1 MKRKQMMSFPV
12 LVLVIL
18 ASLAV
23 FSTEAAAE
31 EPFTAKDL
39 LAIQRCTGVD
49 IAPDGQWIAYV
60 VNVPRAPADKAGK
73 DYQEIYLL
81 ETRTGRIKPL
91 ITGKVNAHSAR
102 FSPDGA
108 KLAFITKRGDDKAE
122 DQVWMIR
129 VDGGEAVPITQSL
142 TGIKSF
148 DWHPSGEKIAYIAE
162 EPESEKEKRLKDKG
176 YDFVFYEEN
185 LRPRN
190 LYLAWVS
197 GKKQVEQLTRDYTAW
212 SFVFSPDGHSI
223 AVAMSPNNLVDEE
236 YTSQKVYRIDLKT
249 GEKTQ
254 VTDNPGKLGPFSFS
268 PDGTRLV
275 YTAALDQGDHE
286 VSQVYVIDLNGKNQ
300 VNLTIPR
307 FKGHVDWAL
316 FKDNRT
322 ILYHADEGVWSSLN
336 TVPAKGGR
344 HQVILHSQKAGIVFE
359 TARFTK
365 DFKHGA
371 LIGTTPQ
378 VPAEIFYWQPGQPLK
393 RLTHL
398 NDWLADRSLGKQEAI
413 RYPARDELEIEG
425 ILIFPVDY
433 RSGQRYP
440 LAVMVH
446 GGPESHYSQGWISR
460 YGTPGQVLANKGY
473 AVFYPNYRASTG
485 YGVTFARQGFGDPAG
500 KEFDD
505 IADGIDFL
513 VKTGLADGERVGL
526 GGGSY
531 GGYAAAWFATYYTK
545 YVRAVC
551 MFVGISDLISKRNTT
566 DIPYE
571 ELFVHSG
578 QKLEE
583 MWDISLKRSPIYWA
597 HQSKT
602 ATLIMGGKDDPRVH
616 PGQSLE
622 LYRILKMNR
631 HPAVRLVQYP
641 GEKHGNSK
649 QPGMIDVLYR
659 SLDWFDWYVRDKKPL
674 DGPMP
679 PLDLSARYGL
689 E

>member
-23 FSTEAAAE
+23 FSPAVVAK

-39 LAIQRCTGVD
+39 LGIQRCTGVD

-60 VNVPRAPADKAGK
+60 VNVPRAAADKAGR
-73 DYQEIYLL
+73 DYQEIYLV
-81 ETRTGRIKPL
+81 ETRTGRSKPL
-91 ITGKVNAHSAR
+91 ITGKVNAHSVR
-102 FSPDGA
+102 FSPDGK
-108 KLAFITKRGDDKAE
+108 KLAFITKRGDEKAE

-129 VDGGEAVPITQSL
+129 LDGGEAVPITQSP
-142 TGIKSF
+142 TGVKNF
-148 DWHPSGEKIAYIAE
+148 NWHPAGDKIAYIAE

-185 LRPRN
+185 LKPRN
-190 LYLAWVS
+190 LYIVAIS
-197 GKKQVEQLTRDYTAW
+197 GKKQAEQLTRDYSAW
-212 SFVFSPDGHSI
+212 SFVFSPDGNSM

-236 YTSQKVYRIDLKT
+236 YTSQKVYRIDLQT
-249 GEKTQ
+249 GERTQ
-254 VTDNPGKLGPFSFS
+254 ITANPGKLGPFSFS

-286 VSQVYVIDLNGKNQ
+286 VSQVYVIDLAGKNQ
-300 VNLTIPR
+300 VNLTMPR

-316 FKDNRT
+316 FKDNHT
-322 ILYHADEGVWSSLN
+322 IVYHADEGVWSSLN
-336 TVPAKGGR
+336 TVPVKGGQ
-344 HQVILHSQKAGIVFE
+344 HQVILHSKEVGIVFE

-378 VPAEIFYWQPGQPLK
+378 VPADIFYWQPAQPVK

-398 NDWLADRSLGKQEAI
+398 NDWLNDRSLGKQEAI

-425 ILIFPVDY
+425 ILILPVDY

-473 AVFYPNYRASTG
+473 AVFFPNYRASTG
-485 YGVTFARQGFGDPAG
+485 YGVDFGRQGFGDPAG

-531 GGYAAAWFATYYTK
+531 GGYAAAWFATYYTR

-571 ELFVHSG
+571 ELYVHSG

-583 MWDISLKRSPIYWA
+583 MWEISLKRSPIYWA
-597 HQSKT
+597 QQSKT
-602 ATLIMGGKDDPRVH
+602 ATLILGGKDDPRVH

-622 LYRILKMNR
+622 LYRIMKMNR

-659 SLDWFDWYVRDKKPL
+659 TLDWFDWYVRDKKPL

-679 PLDLSARYGL
+679 PLDLSALYGL
-689 E
+689 D